1 INLAVKLR
9 RDQRPESCPITLR
22 CMSAVRASRAPARR
36 QTDLTVVSSSPK
48 CRAKATIIGYGQSK
62 YPGLDGVRLARIL
75 ALAREPP
82 ERSHAQPVYRF
93 LEFRDREYRGP
104 QRSWFVE

>member
-1 INLAVKLR
+1 MTMAVFVPDAEQSTPGPFRWRMNLAVKLR
-9 RDQRPESCPITLR
+9 RDQRPECCPITLR

-75 ALAREPP
+75 ALAR
-82 ERSHAQPVYRF
+82 
-93 LEFRDREYRGP
+93 
-104 QRSWFVE
+104 